1 MSDLVP
7 MSESETFGLL
17 MRQSEILAQSTIIPA
32 AYRRKGADI
41 VAAGL
46 AGRAYGLSL
55 IHI

>member
-1 MSDLVP
+1 MSSDLIP
-7 MSESETFGLL
+7 MSESATFDLI

-46 AGRAYGLSL
+46 AGRLSGQVGR
-55 IHI
+55 